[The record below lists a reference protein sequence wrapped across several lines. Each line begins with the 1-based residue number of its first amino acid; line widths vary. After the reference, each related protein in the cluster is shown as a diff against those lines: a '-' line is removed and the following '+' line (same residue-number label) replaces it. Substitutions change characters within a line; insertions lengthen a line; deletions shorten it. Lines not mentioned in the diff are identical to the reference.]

1 MLTILLEHQQYI
13 SIIAEKQ
20 SNQLALK
27 RFVLTLL
34 TFYDSLSKKSPESSI
49 QPVST
54 TYVFWSRGNYLSR
67 DGSETSISPAT
78 PSSSTRRTLR
88 HHQAK

>member
-13 SIIAEKQ
+13 SIIAEKR

-27 RFVLTLL
+27 RLL
-34 TFYDSLSKKSPESSI
+34 TFYDSLSKKTPESSI

-54 TYVFWSRGNYLSR
+54 TYVFGSRGNYLSR
-67 DGSETSISPAT
+67 DASETSISPAT
-78 PSSSTRRTLR
+78 PSSSTIKTLR
-88 HHQAK
+88 HRQAKWEI